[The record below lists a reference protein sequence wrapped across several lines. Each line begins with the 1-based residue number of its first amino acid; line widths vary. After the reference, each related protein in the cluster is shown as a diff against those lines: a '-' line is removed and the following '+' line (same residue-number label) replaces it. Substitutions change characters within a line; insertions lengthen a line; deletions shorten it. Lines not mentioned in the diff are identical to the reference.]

1 MARPIE
7 YGEDAMEIRYASKGP
22 EGPELGALG
31 IIPPKLIYL
40 TIRNFRIVRWP
51 YRQVLV
57 QIISIMFT
65 M

>member
-1 MARPIE
+1 
-7 YGEDAMEIRYASKGP
+7 MEIRYASKGP
-22 EGPELGALG
+22 EGPEVGALG